1 MWLGDNQ
8 KNLKGSKF
16 LVYKVERGKIEMSKI
31 IVERIYNYGDDS
43 RAVIN
48 ESQIETGVF
57 FGGSQSYLIDKKID
71 VEDYREQL
79 EKNRNLSITE
89 YLDKKN
95 IGYYALYR
103 DIKEYPYVNNDEI
116 EELERD
122 YPYYLDLD
130 GSMEVYENK
139 GLLCNFEEVT
149 YFTYFNA
156 NNNLETVEVEAEY
169 EKIELVES
177 CLKED
182 VYGQLDLYKNE
193 KSIYIVVNNSYY
205 VGKLDTIEEYDIS
218 AEELLE
224 KYDCEVE

>member
-1 MWLGDNQ
+1 
-8 KNLKGSKF
+8 
-16 LVYKVERGKIEMSKI
+16 MSKI

-57 FGGSQSYLIDKKID
+57 FGESQSYLIDEKID
-71 VEDYREQL
+71 IEDYREQL
-79 EKNRNLSITE
+79 DKNRNLSIAE
-89 YLDKKN
+89 YLNEKN
-95 IGYYALYR
+95 IGYYALYT
-103 DIKEYPYVNNDEI
+103 DASSCEYNNECPYKNNDEI
-116 EELERD
+116 EELEKD

-139 GLLCNFEEVT
+139 GLLYNFEEVT

-156 NNNLETVEVEAEY
+156 NNNLETVEIEEEY
-169 EKIELVES
+169 EKIAPVES
-177 CLKED
+177 CIVED

-193 KSIYIVVNNSYY
+193 ESIYIVVNNSYY